1 MLEPPMLSKLFAS
14 REKKL
19 GEAIANGELGKMKQL
34 LDLGV
39 RQIDYLRMKPADFG
53 TGKEMVPMRAYSD
66 PVQLA
71 SDIGLNDQGMRLL
84 QSYGLGDGPVPKR
97 KEYR

>member
-1 MLEPPMLSKLFAS
+1 MLTQLFAS

-19 GEAIANGELGKMKQL
+19 GNAIANGDFGKMKQL

-53 TGKEMVPMRAYSD
+53 TGKEIVPMRHYSD

-71 SDIGLNDQGMRLL
+71 IEIELNDQGMRLL
-84 QSYGLGDGPVPKR
+84 QSYGLGNGPVPKR